1 MDGQGKIKM
10 YYGMSRMLKCW
21 HQEKRLLHIGVDWL
35 ITVTHEQLSTK
46 ETPTIMLDK
55 TDKTT
60 VFVIGS

>member
-21 HQEKRLLHIGVDWL
+21 HQEKGLLHIGVDLL
-35 ITVTHEQLSTK
+35 ITVIHEQLSTK
-46 ETPTIMLDK
+46 ETQTIMLDK